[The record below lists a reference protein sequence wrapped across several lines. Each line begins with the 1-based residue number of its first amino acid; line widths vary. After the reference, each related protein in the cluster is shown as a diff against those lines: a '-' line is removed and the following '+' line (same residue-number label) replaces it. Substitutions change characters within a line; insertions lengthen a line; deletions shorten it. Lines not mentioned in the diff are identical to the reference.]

1 MSNLSRLLF
10 QVRIEVTL
18 RKESASYMY
27 INTAETAKRD
37 IQLSLRVLSAVI
49 RDENPE
55 PEAVRELLAQCPADL
70 RDLPPDELA
79 CALIRQNVAVLH
91 ASERRVMVASA

>member
-1 MSNLSRLLF
+1 
-10 QVRIEVTL
+10 
-18 RKESASYMY
+18 MY

-49 RDENPE
+49 RDEKPE
-55 PEAVRELLAQCPADL
+55 PEAVRELLQQCPDDL

-91 ASERRVMVASA
+91 ATEQRVMAASA